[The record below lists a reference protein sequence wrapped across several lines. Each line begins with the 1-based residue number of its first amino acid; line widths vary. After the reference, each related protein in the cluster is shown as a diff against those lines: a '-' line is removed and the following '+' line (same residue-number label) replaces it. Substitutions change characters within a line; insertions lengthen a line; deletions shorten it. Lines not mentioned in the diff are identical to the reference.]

1 MATGWGAAALLA
13 AAYLLGTFPTAVLVG
28 RNRGLDVTAEGSG
41 NPGATNVYR
50 VAGARAG
57 LVVFLGDLLK
67 GATATLAGLYVGSE
81 YGSPFG
87 ETAQD
92 ARLLALSCGI
102 AAVIGHCFP
111 APRRFR
117 GGKGVATAGGVL
129 FVMEPVIALV
139 AAVGWVL
146 VARVGGKASLASLLT
161 VVLVP
166 VALVALGRTKEELAG
181 MAVLAL
187 IILARHTDN
196 ISRLLRGEERSL
208 REGSI

>member
-1 MATGWGAAALLA
+1 M
-13 AAYLLGTFPTAVLVG
+13 LGTFPTAVLVG
-28 RNRGLDVTAEGSG
+28 RTQGLDVTAEGSG

-67 GATATLAGLYVGSE
+67 GATATAAGLYVGSRA
-81 YGSPFG
+81 GSLFG
-87 ETAQD
+87 LD
-92 ARLLALSCGI
+92 DPRGRLLALACGI
-102 AAVIGHCFP
+102 TAVIGHCFP
-111 APRRFR
+111 ATRRFR

-129 FVMEPVIALV
+129 LVMEPVIAL
-139 AAVGWVL
+139 AAALGWVL

-166 VALVALGRTKEELAG
+166 VALVALGRTKEELFG
-181 MAVLAL
+181 MGVLAL

-196 ISRLLRGEERSL
+196 ITRLLRGEERSL
-208 REGSI
+208 REPAA

>member
-1 MATGWGAAALLA
+1 MA
-13 AAYLLGTFPTAVLVG
+13 AAYVLGTFPTAVLVG
-28 RNRGLDVTAEGSG
+28 RTRGLDVTAEGSG

-67 GATATLAGLYVGSE
+67 GATATAAGLFVGVHLVSL
-81 YGSPFG
+81 FG
-87 ETAQD
+87 IED
-92 ARLLALSCGI
+92 EHGRLLALTCGI

-111 APRRFR
+111 ATRRFR

-139 AAVGWVL
+139 AALGWVL

-166 VALVALGRTKEELAG
+166 VALISLGRTKEELAG
-181 MAVLAL
+181 MGLLAL